1 MLIRMLKR
9 RKQNNECSY
18 AIDDTRLL
26 IGEADVTFQPY
37 CIVSKLGAV
46 EGRIVVGRRFTH
58 HIHHTAIQ

>member
-18 AIDDTRLL
+18 AIDDTRLF
-26 IGEADVTFQPY
+26 GEADVTFQTY

-46 EGRIVVGRRFTH
+46 EARIVVGRRFTH